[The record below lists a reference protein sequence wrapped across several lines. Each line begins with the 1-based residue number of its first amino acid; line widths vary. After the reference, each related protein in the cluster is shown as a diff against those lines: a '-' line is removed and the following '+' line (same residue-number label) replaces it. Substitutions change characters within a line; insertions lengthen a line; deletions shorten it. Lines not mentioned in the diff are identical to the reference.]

1 MNACR
6 RDRERHG
13 VAADRAGRLHAGSEP
28 EQRWIGQRI
37 KRASSVELLPMHPKA
52 VGCRDEG
59 ESPSHDMAA
68 RVHLEIS

>member
-6 RDRERHG
+6 RDRERDLG
-13 VAADRAGRLHAGSEP
+13 ATDRARRLHDRREL

-37 KRASSVELLPMHPKA
+37 KGTPGVELLPIHLKA
-52 VGCRDEG
+52 MGRGYEG
-59 ESPSHDMAA
+59 ESLSHDIAA